1 MQPLHELNQYMQPGY
16 EGYLDHPVPTV
27 AELLRDAGYRTPF
40 AGQWHVALFPLGRN
54 RAAARGGLTAARN
67 PPDHQEPF
75 LTRSYR
81 RNASSR
87 SSA

>member
-40 AGQWHVALFPLGRN
+40 AGQWHVALFPPWEKPSCCTWR
-54 RAAARGGLTAARN
+54 T
-67 PPDHQEPF
+67 D
-75 LTRSYR
+75 R
-81 RNASSR
+81 RPQPA
-87 SSA
+87 